1 MLLKEE
7 DCLIQQTARQIASKH
22 ISPYSEKWAQEK
34 TFPKEAIQAL
44 ASAGFMGILVPEE
57 WHGSG
62 CSNLAY
68 VLILEEIAKADG
80 ATSTIVSVH
89 NSVAS
94 LPILKFG
101 SQMQKEQFLVPMAK
115 GEKLGAFCLS
125 EPQAGSD
132 AKNLQTKAI
141 LKGDHYVL
149 NGVKQFVTSG
159 DVADVAI
166 VFAVT
171 AKSEAQ
177 KEISAFIIPTDL
189 PGFNVAKIENKMG
202 QHASNIAQIVLD
214 DLKVPKDYLLGE
226 IGQGYKIALSTLECG
241 RLGVAAQ
248 ALGIASRAFEVCL
261 QYAHEREAFG
271 KPLFQHQAVQFKFAE
286 MATNME
292 AAKQLLYHTANK
304 HDAKQ
309 LALKEA
315 AMTKLFTTET
325 AEQVCRECLQIFGG
339 YGYLSDYPIERLY
352 RDVRVTT
359 IYEGASDIQKI
370 IIAKSLAVEAQ

>member
-7 DCLIQQTARQIASKH
+7 DCLIQQAAKKIASKH
-22 ISPYSEKWAQEK
+22 IQPFADEWAKNK
-34 TFPKEAIQAL
+34 TFPQPAINAL
-44 ASAGFMGILVPEE
+44 AEAGFMGILIPETYN
-57 WHGSG
+57 GSE
-62 CSNLAY
+62 CNYVAY

-80 ATSTIVSVH
+80 ATATIVSVH
-89 NSVAS
+89 NSVAC
-94 LPILKFG
+94 LPILNFG
-101 SQMQKEQFLVPMAK
+101 ADTQKEQFLKPMAQGK
-115 GEKLGAFCLS
+115 LLGAFCLS

-132 AKNLQTKAI
+132 AKNIMTKAT
-141 LKGDHYVL
+141 KQGDSFVL

-171 AKSEAQ
+171 GQSKQDAQ
-177 KEISAFIIPTDL
+177 KEISAFIVPTDT
-189 PGFNVAKIENKMG
+189 PGFQVAKIERKMG

-214 DLKVPKDYLLGE
+214 DVKIPASNLLGD

-248 ALGIASRAFEVCL
+248 ALGMAQQAFNVTL

-271 KPLFQHQAVQFKFAE
+271 KTLFQHQAIQFKFSE
-286 MATNME
+286 MATNIE
-292 AAKQLLYHTANK
+292 AARQLLYHTAAK

-309 LALKEA
+309 LVLKEA

-325 AEQVCRECLQIFGG
+325 AEKVCRECLQIFGG
-339 YGYLSDYPIERLY
+339 YGYLSDYPIERIY

-359 IYEGASDIQKI
+359 IYEGSSDIQKI
-370 IIAKSLAVEAQ
+370 IIAKSLGLS